1 MKNTEYVAGEKW
13 KRRAYLFLRG
23 ALTPS
28 VGSSIWDGQDT
39 TLIYRLISF
48 CYSNLETQ
56 RQMAWTQYSWCG
68 LASPL
73 PKPLQRIFLKGLYR
87 KWPIDVN
94 GRTFHRLHS
103 GSPCESTLVV
113 GNVTKSC
120 NLSLSDPSATSD
132 TRPDLPTFQKWENDE
147 KNKKTNVRSF
157 THFRPNPDISSSR
170 F

>member
-1 MKNTEYVAGEKW
+1 M
-13 KRRAYLFLRG
+13 
-23 ALTPS
+23 
-28 VGSSIWDGQDT
+28 GSSIWDGQDT

-147 KNKKTNVRSF
+147 KNKKKQMSDPLPTSDQILTSPAQDFRNLKI
-157 THFRPNPDISSSR
+157 THKPTTTMCHWQHLLR
-170 F
+170 